1 MIPAGPCCRFV
12 PSRDH
17 RLRLQAKFYLA
28 KHYNFVMIRRP
39 IALSQEPKN
48 GNLHMITTLFSHRL
62 ARRRIPLIA
71 CACLISPAVNHSA
84 LAQAQT
90 EEAIVVTGEEVPS
103 AYGAPPGFSRS
114 RFSNAVNAY
123 VLPPWAFFFGELFE
137 GQGFRHGPPDYLF
150 TQEIE
155 MGLPYRF
162 NVAAETELE
171 RFNGGGGVQTVS
183 LEARWALADWNK
195 IPLNPTIFAEYK
207 FGVGTIRHE
216 EVPPPPGGG
225 EEEQEEGGPPKV
237 PDAYEVRLLLAQ
249 DFGEHVEW
257 AMNWFFEKENTGDRG
272 REWGFSQAAMIPVL
286 LPAERLKVGVEM
298 QYRNLTVKDTR
309 GDPLNSFVIGPTVAW
324 KPTAQTRLD
333 ISPLFGCTHDSPVA
347 DVFVAF
353 SWLFGGERA
362 EAEAPVSTRFRY
374 LSMVP
379 ADYYS
384 GKESAEEI
392 KQVAPPPCPEWYG
405 DREWNVNLW
414 GTYTFTN
421 TEFAPNPSLV
431 DIVQSTSEGNPVVGT
446 YDHYIGGDHAWGGGG
461 DIKYFFYR
469 YVGLGIEGFALDASK
484 SGFDIFEDPTIP
496 IFVHRR
502 INHDHTIGSVLGTLT
517 LRYPIPCT
525 RLAPYAWA
533 GVGAIFGGGER
544 DIVHTQGP
552 PDAFAV
558 HAETDHFGAET
569 KVLGQ
574 FGAGLEFRIARHFG
588 WTNDLSFGVID
599 GPKNNF
605 GMLRSGLNFVF

>member
-1 MIPAGPCCRFV
+1 MTKTSLFCGIPARWFV
-12 PSRDH
+12 
-17 RLRLQAKFYLA
+17 
-28 KHYNFVMIRRP
+28 
-39 IALSQEPKN
+39 
-48 GNLHMITTLFSHRL
+48 
-62 ARRRIPLIA
+62 PLIA
-71 CACLISPAVNHSA
+71 CVYLILSAANHSVD
-84 LAQAQT
+84 AQEVT
-90 EEAIVVTGEEVPS
+90 LREEPSIVVTGEEVPS
-103 AYGAPPGFSRS
+103 AYGAPPGLSRS
-114 RFSNAVNAY
+114 RFSNTVQAY
-123 VLPPWAFFFGELFE
+123 VLPPWSFFFGELFE

-162 NVAAETELE
+162 NVAAESQFE
-171 RFNGGGGVQTVS
+171 RFNGGGGAQTVS

-195 IPLNPTIFAEYK
+195 IPLNPTLFAEYK

-225 EEEQEEGGPPKV
+225 GEEEEEEEGGPPKV

-249 DFGEHVEW
+249 DFGERVEW

-272 REWGFSQAAMIPVL
+272 REWGFSQAAMTPVL
-286 LPAERLKVGVEM
+286 LPAERLKVGIEM
-298 QYRNLTVKDTR
+298 LYKNVTTKDTR
-309 GDPLNSFVIGPTVAW
+309 GDALNSFVLGPTVAW

-353 SWLFGGERA
+353 SWLFGGEHA
-362 EAEAPVSTRFRY
+362 EAEAPVSSRFRY
-374 LSMVP
+374 LSKVSR
-379 ADYYS
+379 AD
-384 GKESAEEI
+384 KDADKQM

-405 DREWNVNLW
+405 DNEWNVNLW
-414 GTYTFTN
+414 GTYAFTN
-421 TEFAPNPSLV
+421 TEYNPNLWLV
-431 DIVQSTSEGNPVVGT
+431 DVVQSTSEGHPVLGT
-446 YDHYIGGDHAWGGGG
+446 YDRYIGGDHAWGGGG

-469 YVGLGIEGFALDASK
+469 YFGVGIEGFAVDASK
-484 SGFDIFEDPTIP
+484 NGFDIFEDPTIP
-496 IFVHRR
+496 IFTTEK
-502 INHDHTIGSVLGTLT
+502 INHDHTIGAVLGTFT

-544 DIVHTQGP
+544 DTLHTQGP

-558 HAETDHFGAET
+558 NAQTDHFGAET
-569 KVLGQ
+569 KLLGQ
-574 FGAGLEFRIARHFG
+574 FGAGLEFRFSRHVAMI
-588 WTNDLSFGVID
+588 NDLSFGVID

-605 GMLRSGLNFVF
+605 GMFRSGLNFAF

>member
-1 MIPAGPCCRFV
+1 MIT
-12 PSRDH
+12 
-17 RLRLQAKFYLA
+17 
-28 KHYNFVMIRRP
+28 KHFSRRP
-39 IALSQEPKN
+39 AWRLS
-48 GNLHMITTLFSHRL
+48 
-62 ARRRIPLIA
+62 PLVA
-71 CACLISPAVNHSA
+71 CACLLFLAANHSVC
-84 LAQAQT
+84 AQSAVSEQ
-90 EEAIVVTGEEVPS
+90 EVVVTGEEVPS

-114 RFSNAVNAY
+114 RFSNTTQAY
-123 VLPPWAFFFGELFE
+123 VLPPWAFFFGEIFE
-137 GQGFRHGPPDYLF
+137 GQGFRHGPPDYRF

-162 NVAAETELE
+162 GVAAETQFE
-171 RFNGGGGVQTVS
+171 RFNGGGGAETVS

-195 IPLNPTIFAEYK
+195 IPLNPTLFAEYK

-216 EVPPPPGGG
+216 EAPPPPPGAGG
-225 EEEQEEGGPPKV
+225 EEEEEGGPPKV
-237 PDAYEVRLLLAQ
+237 PDAYEFRLLLAQ
-249 DFGEHVEW
+249 DFGERVEW

-272 REWGFSQAAMIPVL
+272 REWGFSQSAMTPIL
-286 LPAERLKVGVEM
+286 LPNERLKVGVEM
-298 QYRNLTVKDTR
+298 EYKNFTVKDTR
-309 GDPLNSFVIGPTVAW
+309 GDPLHTFIIGPTIAW
-324 KPTAQTRLD
+324 KPTPQTRLD
-333 ISPLFGCTHDSPVA
+333 VSPLFGCTDDSPVA
-347 DVFVAF
+347 DVFVVF

-374 LSMVP
+374 LTKVSR
-379 ADYYS
+379 ADKDS
-384 GKESAEEI
+384 DKEM
-392 KQVAPPPCPEWYG
+392 KQVAPAPCPEWYG

-414 GTYTFTN
+414 GTYAFTN

-431 DIVQSTSEGNPVVGT
+431 DIVQSTSEGNPVLGT
-446 YDHYIGGDHAWGGGG
+446 YDRYIGGDHAWGGGG
-461 DIKYFFYR
+461 DIKYFFCR
-469 YVGLGIEGFALDASK
+469 YVGLGVEGFALDASK
-484 SGFDIFEDPTIP
+484 PGFDIFEDPTIP

-533 GVGAIFGGGER
+533 GVGAIFGGRER

-558 HAETDHFGAET
+558 HAETDHFGSET

-599 GPKNNF
+599 GLENNF
-605 GMLRSGLNFVF
+605 GMFRSGLNFVF

>member
-1 MIPAGPCCRFV
+1 MRKTPFFCGVGRSCLP
-12 PSRDH
+12 P
-17 RLRLQAKFYLA
+17 
-28 KHYNFVMIRRP
+28 IR
-39 IALSQEPKN
+39 
-48 GNLHMITTLFSHRL
+48 
-62 ARRRIPLIA
+62 
-71 CACLISPAVNHSA
+71 CASLVFFAFDHSA
-84 LAQAQT
+84 LAQAVT
-90 EEAIVVTGEEVPS
+90 EESIVVTGEEVPS
-103 AYGAPPGFSRS
+103 AYGAPPGLSRS
-114 RFSNAVNAY
+114 RFSNTTQAY
-123 VLPPWAFFFGELFE
+123 VLPPWSFFFGELFE

-171 RFNGGGGVQTVS
+171 RFNGGGGAQTVS

-216 EVPPPPGGG
+216 EGRPPPGGG
-225 EEEQEEGGPPKV
+225 EEEEEDGGPPKV
-237 PDAYEVRLLLAQ
+237 PDAYEVHLLLAQ
-249 DFGEHVEW
+249 DFFERVEW

-272 REWGFSQAAMIPVL
+272 REWGFSQAAMMPVL
-286 LPAERLKVGVEM
+286 LPNERLKVGIEM
-298 QYRNLTVKDTR
+298 LYKNVTTKDTR
-309 GDPLNSFVIGPTVAW
+309 GDAMNSFVIGPSVAW
-324 KPTAQTRLD
+324 KPTTQTRLD

-384 GKESAEEI
+384 GKDSEKEI

-461 DIKYFFYR
+461 DIKYFFCR
-469 YVGLGIEGFALDASK
+469 YVGLGIEGFALEARK
-484 SGFDIFEDPTIP
+484 PGFDIFEDPTIP

-544 DIVHTQGP
+544 DIVQTQGP

-558 HAETDHFGAET
+558 HAETDHFGSET

-574 FGAGLEFRIARHFG
+574 FGAGLEFRFARHIG

-605 GMLRSGLNFVF
+605 GMIRSGLNFAF

>member
-1 MIPAGPCCRFV
+1 MTKTSLFCGGP
-12 PSRDH
+12 
-17 RLRLQAKFYLA
+17 
-28 KHYNFVMIRRP
+28 RRW
-39 IALSQEPKN
+39 LV
-48 GNLHMITTLFSHRL
+48 R
-62 ARRRIPLIA
+62 LIA
-71 CACLISPAVNHSA
+71 CIGFIFPTVNQSA
-84 LAQAQT
+84 SAQEVTLT
-90 EEAIVVTGEEVPS
+90 EQPEIVVTGEEVPS

-123 VLPPWAFFFGELFE
+123 VLPPWSFFFGELFE

-150 TQEIE
+150 TQEVE

-162 NVAAETELE
+162 NVAAEAQFE
-171 RFNGGGGVQTVS
+171 RFNSGGGAQTVS

-216 EVPPPPGGG
+216 EGPPPPPGEG
-225 EEEQEEGGPPKV
+225 EEESGPPKV

-249 DFGEHVEW
+249 DFFERIEW

-272 REWGFSQAAMIPVL
+272 REWGFSQAALMPVF
-286 LPAERLKVGVEM
+286 LPNERLKVGVEM
-298 QYRNLTVKDTR
+298 EYKNFTVKDTR
-309 GDPLNSFVIGPTVAW
+309 GDPQHTFVVGPTVAW
-324 KPTAQTRLD
+324 KPTSSTRLD
-333 ISPLFGCTHDSPVA
+333 ISPLFGCTGDSPVA
-347 DVFVAF
+347 DVFVAL

-374 LSMVP
+374 LSKISR
-379 ADYYS
+379 ADKDAD
-384 GKESAEEI
+384 KEM
-392 KQVAPPPCPEWYG
+392 KQVAPPSCPEWYG

-414 GTYTFTN
+414 GTYAFTN

-431 DIVQSTSEGNPVVGT
+431 DIVQSTSEGNPVLGT
-446 YDHYIGGDHAWGGGG
+446 YDRYIGGDHAWGGGG
-461 DIKYFFYR
+461 DIKYFFCR
-469 YVGLGIEGFALDASK
+469 FAGLGVEGFALDASK
-484 SGFDIFEDPTIP
+484 PGFDIFEDPTIP

-502 INHDHTIGSVLGTLT
+502 VNHDHTIGSVLGTFT

-525 RLAPYAWA
+525 RFAPYTWA

-544 DIVHTQGP
+544 DMVHTQGP

-558 HAETDHFGAET
+558 HAQTDHFGSET

-574 FGAGLEFRIARHFG
+574 FGAGLEIRFTRHVG

-605 GMLRSGLNFVF
+605 GMIRSGLNFAF